1 MQCRSCGTLLSTGM
15 ATCPT
20 CNKPVPYD
28 IHPDEIAQRPPI
40 FTVMNITLLAFI
52 VLFLIAGS
60 GGLAYYAQVVHPRD
74 MHVQATTVAQ
84 AVLQAQVKST
94 AQASLQLS
102 ATAAALTPQQIYAQA
117 TSGTPVINDPLT
129 SSAGNT
135 WYQFGTLTNGC
146 YYGGGAYH
154 VRFDRKGFLFCY
166 AINSFFHDLAFQV
179 QVTILKG
186 DIAGILFNMTVN
198 GGYLFA
204 IGQAGGYGLF
214 LLKENSTSKLTSD
227 TNAAI
232 NTGLDQPNL
241 LTVIARRGKIYM
253 FVNRQPVGH
262 LSDSTYSSG
271 QIALYGEGANNST
284 DVAFSNV
291 QVWSL

>member
-1 MQCRSCGTLLSTGM
+1 MQCKSCGTPLSTGM
-15 ATCPT
+15 TTCPT

-52 VLFLIAGS
+52 VLFLIAGG

-94 AQASLQLS
+94 AEASLQLS
-102 ATAAALTPQQIYAQA
+102 ATAVALTPQQIYTQA

-129 SSAGNT
+129 SSAGDT
-135 WYQFGTLTNGC
+135 WYQYGTQTNGC
-146 YYGGGAYH
+146 YYSGGAYH
-154 VRFDRKGFLFCY
+154 LRLAQQGSYYCIAY
-166 AINSFFHDLAFQV
+166 GSWFHDLAFQV
-179 QVTILKG
+179 QVTVLKG
-186 DIAGILFNMTVN
+186 DAAGIIFHFSGGN
-198 GGYLFA
+198 GYLFG
-204 IGQAGGYGLF
+204 ISRTGGYGLF
-214 LLKENSTSKLTSD
+214 LVKTDSTPELTTGVSM
-227 TNAAI
+227 AI
-232 NTGLDQPNL
+232 NTGLGQSNL

-253 FVNRQPVGH
+253 FVNRQPVAH

-271 QIALYGEGANNST
+271 QVALYGQGSNNST
-284 DVAFSNV
+284 DVAFNNV
-291 QVWSL
+291 EVWSL